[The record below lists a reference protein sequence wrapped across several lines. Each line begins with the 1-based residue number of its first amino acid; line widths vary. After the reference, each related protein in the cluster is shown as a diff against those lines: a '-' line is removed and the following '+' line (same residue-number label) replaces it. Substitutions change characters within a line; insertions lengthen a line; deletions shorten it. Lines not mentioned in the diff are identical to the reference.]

1 MKPSIPFQNPAVED
15 VFDLYPL
22 NIREK
27 LLFLRSLIFECAKET
42 QGVGALEEGLRWG
55 EPSYIT
61 SQSKS
66 GSIIRIHHYA
76 SKPFDFAM
84 YFHCGTNLVE
94 RFIEKFPNT
103 FTYGGHRSL
112 EFMVT
117 DIIPVKALKEC
128 ITMALTY
135 NISKHL

>member
-1 MKPSIPFQNPAVED
+1 MHLKPSIPFQNPAVED
-15 VFDLYPL
+15 VFDSYPL

-27 LLFLRSLIFECAKET
+27 LLFLRSLIFDCAKET
-42 QGVGALEEGLRWG
+42 QGIGALEEGLRWG

-84 YFHCGTNLVE
+84 YFHCGTNLVARFQE
-94 RFIEKFPNT
+94 RYPTQFT
-103 FTYGGHRSL
+103 FGGNRSI
-112 EFMVT
+112 EFMLT
-117 DIIPVKALKEC
+117 DSIPVKALKDC

-135 NISKHL
+135 YIK

>member
-1 MKPSIPFQNPAVED
+1 MKPSIPFQSQAVED
-15 VFDLYPL
+15 VFDSYPL

-42 QGVGALEEGLRWG
+42 QGVGELEEGLRWG

-84 YFHCGTNLVE
+84 YFHCGTNLVA
-94 RFIEKFPNT
+94 RFQEQYPTQFT
-103 FTYGGHRSL
+103 FGGNRSI
-112 EFMVT
+112 EFMLT
-117 DIIPVKALKEC
+117 DSIPVKALKNC
-128 ITMALTY
+128 ITLALTY
-135 NISKHL
+135 HLK